1 MRLPAKTPPAAASG
15 PAPSILLPRTTP
27 EEWDE
32 VRIAFHGSLLGEIPL
47 SNLAQNIDG
56 CVWHSDEPADCPVAY
71 IDLSYDDVIAKF
83 QTRGQPPARIDDL
96 VAVLRGT
103 LSFDE
108 SFGEMLEIA
117 GQTEA
122 RSDIVARNLE
132 RLGIPSNFPVSLC
145 ALAPGTL
152 DFCNREQ
159 LHTLWDLLAFARG
172 ASRQVIIGG
181 EFKEILNAVTHI
193 DEDTLA
199 RLLPFR
205 RKTSGLYLIESLG
218 LLIARLNIEERV
230 QIARNPAS
238 IPGELRA
245 EIARRIAYFP
255 DQVESLREQLA
266 LGTPLSRLV
275 VSLDDLGTEAAVAAL
290 LGMYLLPQ
298 AINQPE
304 PLARPKSRGIFRW
317 FRLKKLPRV
326 DP

>member
-1 MRLPAKTPPAAASG
+1 MSLPAKAPRAAASN
-15 PAPSILLPRTTP
+15 PAAPSRRPQTTRAQ
-27 EEWDE
+27 WDE
-32 VRIAFHGSLLGEIPL
+32 VRVAFHGSLLGEISL

-56 CVWHSDEPADCPVAY
+56 CVWISNEPSDCPVAY
-71 IDLSYDDVIAKF
+71 IDLSYEDVIAKF
-83 QTRGQPPARIDDL
+83 EARGLPPGRIDDL

-122 RSDIVARNLE
+122 RSDVVARNLE
-132 RLGIPSNFPVSLC
+132 RLGIPATFPVSLC

-159 LHTLWDLLAFARG
+159 LHTLWDLLVFARG

-181 EFKEILNAVTHI
+181 EFRELLNAITHI

-199 RLLPFR
+199 TLIPFR

-218 LLIARLNIEERV
+218 LLVSPLDIESRI
-230 QIARNPAS
+230 QIARSPETAS
-238 IPGELRA
+238 GELRA

-255 DQVESLREQLA
+255 DQVERLREQSA
-266 LGTPLSRLV
+266 QGTPLARLV
-275 VSLDDLGTEAAVAAL
+275 VSLEDLGTEAAVAAL
-290 LGMYLLPQ
+290 LGLYLMPAAVKPLP
-298 AINQPE
+298 PVT
-304 PLARPKSRGIFRW
+304 PRRPRGFFRW
-317 FRLKKLPRV
+317 FR
-326 DP
+326 